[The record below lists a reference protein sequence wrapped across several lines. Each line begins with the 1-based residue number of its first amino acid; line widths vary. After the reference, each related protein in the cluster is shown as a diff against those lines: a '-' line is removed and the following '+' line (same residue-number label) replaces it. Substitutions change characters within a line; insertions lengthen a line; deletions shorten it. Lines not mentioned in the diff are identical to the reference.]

1 MSDFLKTGALR
12 LVLGLLAVLLA
23 SCGGGGGGG
32 SPADTTPVVQGPP
45 ETAAVLANTSDDAAQ
60 AVISA
65 VAAAD
70 AAASNSN
77 SLSGVFAL
85 FGAPTGLQ
93 RAPDSSHKHATAV
106 QSAAC
111 TDVLE
116 APCTGSASIDTN
128 LSPSA
133 SSAPAG
139 TFIDVSFNAL
149 SGGLAGSSVTLNGRM
164 RIDFVAAFNLAN
176 PQPTGLDLQLLFDQL
191 RGSVNGAA
199 FGPVSESLRLQVDAQ
214 GNSSVIAGGKRY
226 SGISGVTVSNATN
239 YNIAGSSVRTSHW
252 RNAGTYVDL
261 NLTQWQVVNGRPALG
276 SMATLSA
283 GSGSVVLQ
291 VTSSSTSSVVYAVA
305 LTLNGS
311 TTHYV
316 VTATYPAGGAA
327 PTYMATLAV

>member
-1 MSDFLKTGALR
+1 MSDLLKIGAQR
-12 LVLGLLAVLLA
+12 LVLGLLAVVLV
-23 SCGGGGGGG
+23 SCGGGGGS
-32 SPADTTPVVQGPP
+32 SPADTTPIVRGPP
-45 ETAAVLANTSDDAAQ
+45 DMAAMLANTSDDAAQ
-60 AVISA
+60 SVISA

-70 AAASNSN
+70 AAAGNSN

-93 RAPDSSHKHATAV
+93 RAPDSSRKHATAV

-111 TDVLE
+111 TDVLD
-116 APCTGSASIDTN
+116 APCSGSASIDTD

-139 TFIDVSFNAL
+139 TFIDVRFNAL

-176 PQPTGLDLQLLFDQL
+176 PQPTGLDLRLLFDQL
-191 RGSVNGAA
+191 SGSVNGAA

-214 GNSSVIAGGKRY
+214 GHSSVIAGGKRY
-226 SGISGVTVSNATN
+226 SGISGVTVGNAGN
-239 YNIAGSSVRTSHW
+239 YSIAGSSVRTGHW
-252 RNAGTYVDL
+252 SNAGTYVDL

-276 SMATLSA
+276 SMATLNA
-283 GSGSVVLQ
+283 GSGSVALQ
-291 VTSSSTSSVVYAVA
+291 VTSSSTSSVVYAA
-305 LTLNGS
+305 AMTLNGS

-327 PTYMATLAV
+327 PTYVATLAA